1 MAAAAV
7 TATKTL
13 VLEDDPDTA
22 DAMKL
27 ALEREGI
34 QVECV
39 STVGAA
45 LVKLEMGM
53 TPAAAVLD
61 LKLPDASGG
70 IVLWRLR
77 RRNRKM
83 PIAVVTG
90 MPDAMSHPELV
101 KEPPDKLFV
110 KPVDL
115 HELVEWLKS
124 VT

>member
-77 RRNRKM
+77 RRNRRM